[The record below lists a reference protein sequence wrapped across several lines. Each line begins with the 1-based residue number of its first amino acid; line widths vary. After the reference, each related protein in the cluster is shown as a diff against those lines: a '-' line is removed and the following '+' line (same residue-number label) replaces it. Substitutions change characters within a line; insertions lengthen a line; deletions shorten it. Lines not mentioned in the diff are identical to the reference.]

1 MLLGKRPRPP
11 MRRSTSSTEFA
22 ANVLFD
28 VEAPQPFD
36 QVAIGGHHLEPRWG
50 ADWRATW
57 YTGSML
63 SPRGGVHRRSSGD
76 SPAPFLRACGL
87 CNRGL
92 GPGRDAYMY
101 RYFILNPVFLGF
113 VDDFRGNIAFCSL
126 ECRQQQMNLDEQK
139 EKCSLTSTK
148 DTPSAASGSK
158 PSDSD
163 GTVAAA

>member
-1 MLLGKRPRPP
+1 MLLEKRARPP
-11 MRRSTSSTEFA
+11 MRRTTSSTEFA
-22 ANVLFD
+22 ASVLFD

-36 QVAIGGHHLEPRWG
+36 QVAIGGRHLEPRWG

-63 SPRGGVHRRSSGD
+63 SPRGGVHGRSSGD
-76 SPAPFLRACGL
+76 FAAPFLRACGL

-101 RYFILNPVFLGF
+101 RG
-113 VDDFRGNIAFCSL
+113 DIAFCSL

-139 EKCSLTSTK
+139 EKRSLTSTME
-148 DTPSAASGSK
+148 TPAAASGSK
-158 PSDSD
+158 PSDGG

>member
-22 ANVLFD
+22 ASVLFD

-101 RYFILNPVFLGF
+101 R
-113 VDDFRGNIAFCSL
+113 GNIAFCSL

>member
-1 MLLGKRPRPP
+1 MLLEKRPRPP
-11 MRRSTSSTEFA
+11 MRRTTSSTEFA
-22 ANVLFD
+22 SSVLFD

-36 QVAIGGHHLEPRWG
+36 QVAIGVRHLESRWG
-50 ADWRATW
+50 ADWRTTW

-76 SPAPFLRACGL
+76 FAAPFLRACGL

-101 RYFILNPVFLGF
+101 RG
-113 VDDFRGNIAFCSL
+113 DIAFCSL
-126 ECRQQQMNLDEQK
+126 ECRQQQMNLDEQR

-148 DTPSAASGSK
+148 EMPSAASGSK
-158 PSDSD
+158 PSDGG

>member
-1 MLLGKRPRPP
+1 MLLEKRPRPP
-11 MRRSTSSTEFA
+11 MRRTTSSTEFA
-22 ANVLFD
+22 SSVLFD

-36 QVAIGGHHLEPRWG
+36 QVAIGVRHLESRWG
-50 ADWRATW
+50 ADWRTTW

-76 SPAPFLRACGL
+76 FAAPFLRACGL

-101 RYFILNPVFLGF
+101 RG
-113 VDDFRGNIAFCSL
+113 DIAFCSL
-126 ECRQQQMNLDEQK
+126 ECRQQQMNLDEQR
-139 EKCSLTSTK
+139 EKCSVTSTK
-148 DTPSAASGSK
+148 EMPSAASGSK
-158 PSDSD
+158 PSDGG